1 MVERENLEASREI
14 WTALNAHDMDRWAK
28 LLDEG
33 FLWQTDTLGA
43 PVSGREAARRTMQAY
58 FTGFPDLR
66 WTIEQEFASEEFVVT
81 RWWATGHHRGE
92 FWGISATDRPVQV
105 HGCTIAQWRG
115 RKQQQI
121 WVYWDT
127 GRLLEQLGVW
137 RGQREAA

>member
-58 FTGFPDLR
+58 FTGFPRSPLDDR
-66 WTIEQEFASEEFVVT
+66 AGVRQ
-81 RWWATGHHRGE
+81 RGVRRDAMV
-92 FWGISATDRPVQV
+92 GDGPPP
-105 HGCTIAQWRG
+105 G
-115 RKQQQI
+115 
-121 WVYWDT
+121 
-127 GRLLEQLGVW
+127 
-137 RGQREAA
+137 